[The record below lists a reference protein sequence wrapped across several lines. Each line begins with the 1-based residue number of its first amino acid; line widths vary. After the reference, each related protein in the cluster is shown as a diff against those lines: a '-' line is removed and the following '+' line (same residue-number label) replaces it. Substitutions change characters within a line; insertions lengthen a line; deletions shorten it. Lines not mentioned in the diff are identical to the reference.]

1 MTSFRR
7 AMCLALPVWTRRGC
21 SAGWARYRRE
31 DWILRQSAFES
42 VISAFCFPNFCFSQS
57 CFPNFC
63 FSLCQAFSPSL
74 LCAGN
79 SDTVNKMT
87 VDQIKEE
94 VSNLPETQQDQLVA
108 YVVHLRHMRDASTRQ
123 ELNRRMGD
131 RDPAHWISV
140 DQLKERWKE

>member
-1 MTSFRR
+1 
-7 AMCLALPVWTRRGC
+7 
-21 SAGWARYRRE
+21 
-31 DWILRQSAFES
+31 
-42 VISAFCFPNFCFSQS
+42 VISAF

-74 LCAGN
+74 LFAGN
-79 SDTVNKMT
+79 SETVNKMT
-87 VDQIKEE
+87 VDEIKEE